1 MSYLAAAQYFGLEG
15 LWQKLCAGKLPERCS
30 KQWYFAT
37 FCSMD
42 ADAFEEGAYDELG
55 ASADIGAHL
64 NGFVKPYD
72 VIALM
77 TVLPVSK
84 QLFPQSALFEHRG
97 VQHLLLLEE
106 KHAVRALPVVN
117 LLRET
122 YHEVVLVTTAR
133 RNAGMATPAGKI
145 NVRRFNLQAMLGST
159 AGGGLASR
167 RQLLQQGKQKQQGK
181 APAKALRA
189 ERYALNKPACTS
201 STQISDGASPR
212 KSASHALGPVSDDG
226 DVGHAQEREY
236 SAVISHDDI
245 VELLSNVLALAG
257 QRQRAITT
265 ATLAIGC
272 TLVVACF
279 TAFAASVLVTEWLT
293 PVQVEIAHT
302 STGACALTG
311 GAFVHLS
318 LSPTPAH
325 RARIRLVA
333 IAFGAFVGTAWA
345 LDDEKARLL
354 RTVMPGYAPEY
365 AAIDP
370 ANTRFFVAYSVVHA
384 LVHNLTWGGS
394 SFALIALAIASRF
407 TRQVS
412 TRLLLCA
419 LWAHLGGA
427 SLFLAISRSVSN
439 TLNYSAG
446 TWVYAN
452 AQDQAHA
459 LFVFNAVIG
468 PLLLAQAVATQFAG
482 FRHSLIRLIS
492 QTSSALGTEAS
503 VAPLL
508 GFGSRRGERAPEDVC
523 DEAERAFRPRAL
535 EPALLAEIEAAGL
548 GAKCEQLVLLAGPAL
563 LEHLEPVAHCFA
575 WEAIGGRV
583 RDAHVELVAADTST
597 RADIIAGI
605 DTFHVMNTRAAAEEV
620 HERLLAMVEIA
631 SASRVNVA
639 LRELLEAAQRAARA
653 QSDGN
658 TGAAPRKKRASR
670 MRRVSAN
677 TSARARPRAAAHVL
691 AWLRERGAGEQPSAE
706 RCA

>member
-523 DEAERAFRPRAL
+523 DEAERAFLPRAL

-548 GAKCEQLVLLAGPAL
+548 GVHLHTAPLPRRPFSRSKRVGRVANSSLTTMASGPASSHAGGADSCDL
-563 LEHLEPVAHCFA
+563 AQLAQVGGPQHALVGLQAAATVALSPKLVQRHVKMERTPRADALSPPADDTICALSDPSPHCGKTDASGAAGDALGEPSA
-575 WEAIGGRV
+575 
-583 RDAHVELVAADTST
+583 AADLTIS
-597 RADIIAGI
+597 
-605 DTFHVMNTRAAAEEV
+605 
-620 HERLLAMVEIA
+620 VEGQ
-631 SASRVNVA
+631 SA
-639 LRELLEAAQRAARA
+639 LRR
-653 QSDGN
+653 
-658 TGAAPRKKRASR
+658 
-670 MRRVSAN
+670 
-677 TSARARPRAAAHVL
+677 
-691 AWLRERGAGEQPSAE
+691 
-706 RCA
+706 